1 MESKKVDRLDT
12 REVMEE
18 EEMARRGPSV
28 VAKEVALC
36 RLPKER
42 EEGGAGRGGRVVL
55 LEEEEEEEEEVGAE
69 V

>member
-1 MESKKVDRLDT
+1 MERRKLETWDT
-12 REVMEE
+12 RADTEE
-18 EEMARRGPSV
+18 EEMARMGPSV